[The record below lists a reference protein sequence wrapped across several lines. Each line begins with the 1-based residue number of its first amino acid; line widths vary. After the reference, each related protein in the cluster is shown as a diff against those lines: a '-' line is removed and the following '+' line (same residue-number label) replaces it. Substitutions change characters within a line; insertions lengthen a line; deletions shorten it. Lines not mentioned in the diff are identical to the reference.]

1 LKPAAAVSPDLLLG
15 GRYRLE
21 RRIAGGGMATVWFGE
36 DVDLRRPVA
45 VKVLSDV
52 LATDPAYRA
61 RFRREATVAARLA
74 HPNLVRIYDFGDGE
88 RPYLVME
95 YVEGASLA
103 EVIDAGEPVAAE
115 PLARQLLGAL
125 DHIHGAGVVHRDV
138 KPGNVLIDRRGA
150 VRLTDFGIARPED
163 ATRITDTGNVIGTL
177 RYLAPEVARGGPAT
191 ERSDLY
197 SAGVVL
203 AEAAGDRG
211 SPALRGL
218 IDGLQAPEPA
228 DRPASAAAALAILDE
243 PETAPTSPA
252 APPAPTAPT
261 APLPGRREFEV
272 PVWAVLGGIAALAA
286 VIVAVVLAATGG
298 GGPASHHRATR
309 GDGPATAGG
318 AGSRGSTSTKAER
331 TTTQTPTSSPATAPA
346 PTAPAP
352 KPPKAGKPAPEPKPP
367 KEPKPSKGKTPP
379 GLAKKPGGLPPGQ
392 IKKGQGGR

>member
-1 LKPAAAVSPDLLLG
+1 LKPATAVGPDALLG

-21 RRIAGGGMATVWFGE
+21 RRIAGGGMATVWLGE
-36 DVDLRRPVA
+36 DLDLGRPVA

-74 HPNLVRIYDFGDGE
+74 HPNLVRLYDFGDGE

-95 YVEGASLA
+95 YVEGPSLA
-103 EVIDAGEPVAAE
+103 EVIDSGEPLAAE

-150 VRLTDFGIARPED
+150 GRLTDFGIAQPED

-177 RYLAPEVARGGPAT
+177 RYMAPEVARGGPAT

-203 AEAAGDRG
+203 AEAASDNG
-211 SPALRGL
+211 SPRLRES
-218 IDGLQAPEPA
+218 IDRLRAPQPH

-243 PETAPTSPA
+243 PATEPTSRTA
-252 APPAPTAPT
+252 APAPTAPT
-261 APLPGRREFEV
+261 APLPTRREIEV
-272 PVWAVLGGIAALAA
+272 PVWAIVGGIAALAA
-286 VIVAVVLAATGG
+286 VIVAVVLAAGSGG
-298 GGPASHHRATR
+298 GQPAPHHGAAGGHRPAS
-309 GDGPATAGG
+309 AGG
-318 AGSRGSTSTKAER
+318 AGSGGSTSTKAEQTAPQ
-331 TTTQTPTSSPATAPA
+331 TTTSSPGA
-346 PTAPAP
+346 APAP
-352 KPPKAGKPAPEPKPP
+352 KAAKPAPAPAP
-367 KEPKPSKGKTPP
+367 KEPKPPAGKAPP

-392 IKKGQGGR
+392 LKKEQGGR